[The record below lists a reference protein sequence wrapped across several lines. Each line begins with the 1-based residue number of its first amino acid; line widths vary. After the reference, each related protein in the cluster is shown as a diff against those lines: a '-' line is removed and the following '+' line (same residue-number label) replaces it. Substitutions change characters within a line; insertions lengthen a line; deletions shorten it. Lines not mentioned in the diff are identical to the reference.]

1 MNKTMLSVLL
11 LSSSGFYTSQTVW
24 AGGEY
29 IANLPTITMQAS
41 GDNIDPLNGA
51 FTASQGTITQEQIET
66 RPLSRPA
73 EVLETI
79 PGVIVTQHSG
89 SGKANQYF
97 LRGFNL
103 DHGTDFATS
112 LDGQPLNMV
121 THAHGQGYTDLNFL
135 IPELI
140 HNIDYHKGATSV
152 DDGDFASAGTAKI
165 YTLHSL
171 ERPFA
176 QVTLGNHDLLRFL
189 GVGHVKIN
197 DGELISAFENQS
209 SDGPWTNPENLSK
222 QNLFLKYFK
231 GDEDQNT
238 SFGLQHYQA
247 KWDATD
253 QIPEHLVQNG
263 QLDRFDSLDPSDG
276 GKSKRTALWFN
287 RNQRADREFSQFSA
301 YAVRSEL
308 NLFSNFTYFLD
319 DPLRG
324 DQFEQAEKRTLLGL
338 KFQKGWSDRWY
349 DKEMLNIVGSSLR
362 YDDIDGLGLHQT
374 QNRQRFNTIRED
386 DVKQTT
392 LGVWGQ
398 NQIAWQ
404 PWLRSIIGLR
414 GDLYH
419 FNVNSDRNENSGR
432 KTDHILSPKFSL
444 ILGPWKNVE
453 YYINYAY
460 GFHSNDARGV
470 TTKLNVD
477 PRDANYL
484 QPLDSVSPLVRT
496 VNKELGLRAHLIDNL
511 TTTLALWRLDSDSEL
526 LFIGDAGTTEP
537 SRPSKR
543 QGIELSNFYQLN
555 DWVMIDIDAAWSKA
569 RFKDSSEEGDFIPGA
584 IEKTLSAGIS
594 YKLNDQWSFGG
605 RLRYFGPRA
614 LIEDNSVRS
623 DSSTIVNLLAS
634 YQLNKNIFTQIE
646 LLNVLDKKVNDI
658 EYYYASCAAQDF
670 NTAACAPGSAE
681 REGISDKH
689 IHPSEGRNLRFT
701 LRYLF

>member
-165 YTLHSL
+165 YTLHTL

-197 DGELISAFENQS
+197 DGELIGAFENQS

-287 RNQRADREFSQFSA
+287 RNQRTDREFSQFSA

-444 ILGPWKNVE
+444 ILGPW
-453 YYINYAY
+453 
-460 GFHSNDARGV
+460 
-470 TTKLNVD
+470 
-477 PRDANYL
+477 
-484 QPLDSVSPLVRT
+484 
-496 VNKELGLRAHLIDNL
+496 
-511 TTTLALWRLDSDSEL
+511 
-526 LFIGDAGTTEP
+526 
-537 SRPSKR
+537 
-543 QGIELSNFYQLN
+543 
-555 DWVMIDIDAAWSKA
+555 
-569 RFKDSSEEGDFIPGA
+569 
-584 IEKTLSAGIS
+584 
-594 YKLNDQWSFGG
+594 
-605 RLRYFGPRA
+605 
-614 LIEDNSVRS
+614 
-623 DSSTIVNLLAS
+623 
-634 YQLNKNIFTQIE
+634 
-646 LLNVLDKKVNDI
+646 
-658 EYYYASCAAQDF
+658 
-670 NTAACAPGSAE
+670 
-681 REGISDKH
+681 
-689 IHPSEGRNLRFT
+689 
-701 LRYLF
+701 

>member
-1 MNKTMLSVLL
+1 
-11 LSSSGFYTSQTVW
+11 
-24 AGGEY
+24 
-29 IANLPTITMQAS
+29 
-41 GDNIDPLNGA
+41 
-51 FTASQGTITQEQIET
+51 
-66 RPLSRPA
+66 
-73 EVLETI
+73 
-79 PGVIVTQHSG
+79 QHSG

-197 DGELISAFENQS
+197 DGELIGAFENQS

-362 YDDIDGLGLHQT
+362 YDNIDGLGLHQT

-658 EYYYASCAAQDF
+658 EYYYASCA
-670 NTAACAPGSAE
+670 
-681 REGISDKH
+681 
-689 IHPSEGRNLRFT
+689 
-701 LRYLF
+701 